1 MDIGKR
7 TNWQVKGNPSA
18 TVLVLDVADG
28 VVQFTEDRRVFR
40 ISAYLFLQCFER
52 CENGGN

>member
-1 MDIGKR
+1 MNIEKR
-7 TNWQVKGNPSA
+7 TDWQVKGNPSA

-52 CENGGN
+52 CKQWQ